1 MNSTTLQWF
10 YESLEENKKS
20 PSFDRVEFYEE
31 YFKNLSPKEF
41 KVSREDNKISIEIP
55 LE

>member
-10 YESLEENKKS
+10 YESFNEAKEE
-20 PSFDRVEFYEE
+20 PPFDRVEFYKE

-41 KVSREDNKISIEIP
+41 KVSREDNKIIITIDSE
-55 LE
+55 